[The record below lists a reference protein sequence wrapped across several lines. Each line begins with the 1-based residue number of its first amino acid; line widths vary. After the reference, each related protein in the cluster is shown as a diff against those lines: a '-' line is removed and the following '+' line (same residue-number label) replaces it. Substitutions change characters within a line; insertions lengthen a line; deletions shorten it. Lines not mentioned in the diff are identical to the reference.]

1 MHMEKSA
8 DIMSRYVV
16 LQELSSR
23 ENHRVGLPCVFGRG
37 KDVDLPLPD
46 ATISHRHA
54 LLWEAED
61 VIWIQ
66 DLDSLNGVFVNEQ
79 KVHEKALLHYGDLVR
94 LGQVEF
100 KLLQLEEDP
109 TEQTVIMQT
118 VCTQPGL
125 ELDRQR
131 LNLIYEIAVELAE
144 NQDQTVL
151 GKRIFAS
158 FKDIFKQDQGYIGI
172 FQEDGMLKTIFSDP
186 DVPCVPV
193 SKTIT
198 NRLFQNGECFILTDA
213 LDEESLKKQESILA
227 LRIRSALCVPLI
239 FRNQI
244 YGLIYLARNV
254 PGAYGQEDIEFLRTI
269 ASILAPM
276 VENARLW
283 SEIKGHYASAMDTLK
298 ETQARLLEMER
309 TAAYLRLAQA
319 VAHEIRNPLMVIGGL
334 VRRMV
339 QPGVSAMSSA
349 GLQAIMSSV
358 ERVEMVLKEVDGF
371 VRLLPPHMKLE
382 RIDKPVQ
389 EVIDGFSSEWE
400 KHAIHPSLSV
410 NTTHLMIPLDHD
422 LFKEALAMLFKDL
435 LANATKGSKLEIS
448 IQDSANFL
456 EILIGDGMSQRCFC
470 EPSDSSLHNKPWSF
484 GLFLNLAQKIISDH
498 GGKLL
503 VDSDGHSA
511 LPMIIRMLRIS
522 KL

>member
-1 MHMEKSA
+1 
-8 DIMSRYVV
+8 MSRYVV

-37 KDVDLPLPD
+37 KDVDLPVPD

-54 LLWEAED
+54 LLYEAED
-61 VIWIQ
+61 RIWIQ

-79 KVHEKALLHYGDLVR
+79 KVHEKARLQYGDLVR

-109 TEQTVIMQT
+109 TVQTVIMQT
-118 VCTQPGL
+118 VRTQSGL

-151 GKRIFAS
+151 GKRIFSS
-158 FKDIFKQDQGYIGI
+158 FKDIFKQDQGYIGL

-193 SKTIT
+193 SKTII
-198 NRLFQNGECFILTDA
+198 NRLFQNGESFILSDA
-213 LDEESLKKQESILA
+213 LDEESLKKQESIIA

-254 PGAYGQEDIEFLRTI
+254 PGAYGQEDLEFLRTI

-283 SEIKGHYASAMDTLK
+283 SEIKNHYARAMDTLK

-309 TAAYLRLAQA
+309 TAAYARLAQA
-319 VAHEIRNPLMVIGGL
+319 VAHEIRNPLMVIGGM

-339 QPGVSAMSSA
+339 QPGASAMSSA

-371 VRLLPPHMKLE
+371 VRLPPPHMKLE

-389 EVIDGFSSEWE
+389 EAIDSFSSEWE
-400 KHAIHPSLSV
+400 KHSIYPSLSV
-410 NTTHLMIPLDHD
+410 NTPHLMIPLDHD

-435 LANATKGSKLEIS
+435 LANATKGSKLEIV

-456 EILIGDGMSQRCFC
+456 EILIGDGISQQCFC
-470 EPSDSSLHNKPWSF
+470 EPSDSSLHNKPWSL
-484 GLFLNLAQKIISDH
+484 GLFLNFAQKIIADH

-503 VDSDGHSA
+503 VDSEGHSA
-511 LPMIIRMLRIS
+511 LPMTIRMLRIS